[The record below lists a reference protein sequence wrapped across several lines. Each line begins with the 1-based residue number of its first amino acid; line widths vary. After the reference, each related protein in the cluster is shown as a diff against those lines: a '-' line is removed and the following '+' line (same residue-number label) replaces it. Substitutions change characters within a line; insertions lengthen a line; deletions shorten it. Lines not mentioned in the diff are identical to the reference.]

1 MIESLGIDS
10 VASASLEVPPGE
22 TLRVFY
28 ALWPDVETHAALAR
42 ITATVAAATGG
53 RAPAPENVHLT
64 LAFVGEIAA
73 ERLPALI
80 AIGARTAAT
89 VDAFTLCFDRV
100 GTFRS
105 SGIAWLGT
113 GEAPP
118 ALRSLAEGLA
128 LELAAGAFRTDRR
141 AFHAHVTLAR
151 HCRRPPPASA
161 ATTVTWPVR
170 AMTLTASLLEREGAR
185 YRNLAVWP
193 LGNPQ
198 S

>member
-1 MIESLGIDS
+1 M
-10 VASASLEVPPGE
+10 
-22 TLRVFY
+22 FY
-28 ALWPDVETHAALAR
+28 ALWPDAGTHAEVAA
-42 ITATVAAATGG
+42 IAATVAAATGG
-53 RAPAPENVHLT
+53 RAPAAESLHLT

-73 ERLPALI
+73 ERLPALT
-80 AIGARTAAT
+80 AIGARAAAT
-89 VDAFTLCFDRV
+89 VDAFTLHFDRV

-105 SGIAWLGT
+105 SGIAWLGM
-113 GEAPP
+113 GDAPP
-118 ALRSLAEGLA
+118 ALRALADALS

-161 ATTVTWPVR
+161 AGTVTWPVR

-193 LGNPQ
+193 LGVKTP
-198 S
+198 